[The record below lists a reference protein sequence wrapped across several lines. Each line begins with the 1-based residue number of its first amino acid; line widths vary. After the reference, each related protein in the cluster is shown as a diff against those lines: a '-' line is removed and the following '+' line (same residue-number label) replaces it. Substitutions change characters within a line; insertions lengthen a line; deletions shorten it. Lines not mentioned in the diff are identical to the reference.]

1 MTLGENSNS
10 HPSSMVLKLAFFC
23 IFIDEKG
30 YEDIYISHENIFLKQ
45 LNLLF
50 GTLIFW
56 PNFLQV
62 HMDGRD

>member
-1 MTLGENSNS
+1 
-10 HPSSMVLKLAFFC
+10 MVLKLAFFC